1 MTKNTTPKA
10 RRYAALRTM
19 LEQRRATLMD
29 EMHGKI
35 RDVRTAGS
43 DARRIRDSE
52 AAEID
57 HEDIDLTL
65 IQLKSDMLARIGTA
79 LQRVER
85 GTYGDCSAC
94 GLPIARSRLA
104 ALPFATRCLNC
115 EQARETADADA
126 RLLALRRLHPSYR
139 TSE

>member
-1 MTKNTTPKA
+1 
-10 RRYAALRTM
+10 LRTM
-19 LEQRRATLMD
+19 LEQRRATLME

-35 RDVRTAGS
+35 REVRTAGS
-43 DARRIRDSE
+43 DARRIRDTE

-94 GLPIARSRLA
+94 GLPIAGSRLA

-126 RLLALRRLHPSYR
+126 RLMALRRLPSSYR